1 MNPQSAGPQP
11 QLPQR
16 HLSDDDLIA
25 RLYGLDADP
34 NAHLEAC
41 EICTGRWEIVQDRR
55 AIVAAPSAP
64 SPTQLAAQRRE
75 VLARAEAP
83 AGWRRAWVPALAA
96 ALLIAAGLAFYQ
108 PGEPA
113 APPSSPVAVDAVD
126 AAWYDDVYSAQPVEP
141 RAASPLRA
149 LFEEE
154 LETE

>member
-34 NAHLEAC
+34 DAHLESC
-41 EICTGRWEIVQDRR
+41 EECTGRWEIVQDRR
-55 AIVAAPSAP
+55 TIVAAPAAAP
-64 SPTQLAAQRRE
+64 AAVLAAQRRQ

-83 AGWRRAWVPALAA
+83 TAWRRAWVPALAA

-113 APPSSPVAVDAVD
+113 TPASSSVAVDAVD